1 VDLNLVFNTTKG
13 KQMKINKVIFFFIMV
28 SASSLALATGA
39 HVGGHDS
46 GANSASSAN
55 MGHWMAPTTE
65 AAKANPIRV
74 TVGSI
79 QQGEKIYQNN
89 CSSCHGENADGNGM
103 AGMMLKPKPAD
114 LRAMAG
120 FHPDG
125 DFAYKIREG
134 RGAMPAWKNVLQDN
148 QVWHLVNYIQ
158 TMDSH
163 PVVEQEPSHAHQ
175 GGHGMTDTD

>member
-1 VDLNLVFNTTKG
+1 
-13 KQMKINKVIFFFIMV
+13 MKSNKVSLFFIMA

-46 GANSASSAN
+46 SASSQN
-55 MGHWMAPTTE
+55 MGHWMAPATE
-65 AAKANPIRV
+65 AATPNPIRV

-79 QQGEKIYQNN
+79 RKGEKIYQNN
-89 CSSCHGENADGNGM
+89 CSSCHGKDADGNGM

-120 FHPDG
+120 YHPDG

-134 RGAMPAWKNVLQDN
+134 RGAMPAWKNALGDN

-158 TMDSH
+158 TMDRH
-163 PVVEQEPSHAHQ
+163 PVVDQASDHAHQ
-175 GGHGMTDTD
+175 GGHGMTQTN

>member
-1 VDLNLVFNTTKG
+1 
-13 KQMKINKVIFFFIMV
+13 MISNKVILFFIMV

-46 GANSASSAN
+46 SASN
-55 MGHWMAPTTE
+55 LNDGHWMAPTTE
-65 AAKANPIRV
+65 AETPNPIRV

-79 QQGEKIYQNN
+79 QRGEKIYQDN
-89 CSSCHGENADGNGM
+89 CSSCHGEKADGNGM

-114 LRAMAG
+114 LRAMSG

-125 DFAYKIREG
+125 DFAYKIKVG
-134 RGAMPAWKNVLQDN
+134 RGAMPAWETVLKDN

-158 TMDSH
+158 TMDRH
-163 PVVEQEPSHAHQ
+163 PVADPEPDHMHEN
-175 GGHGMTDTD
+175 GHGMTGVN

>member
-1 VDLNLVFNTTKG
+1 
-13 KQMKINKVIFFFIMV
+13 MKSNKVILFFIMV

-46 GANSASSAN
+46 SASSTN
-55 MGHWMAPTTE
+55 MGHWTAPATE
-65 AAKANPIRV
+65 AAKSNQIRV

-79 QQGEKIYQNN
+79 RRGEMIFQDN
-89 CSSCHGENADGNGM
+89 CSSCHGKNADGNGM

-120 FHPDG
+120 YHPDG
-125 DFAYKIREG
+125 DFAYKIKEG
-134 RGAMPAWKNVLQDN
+134 RGEMPAWKNVLQDN

-158 TMDSH
+158 TMDRH
-163 PVVEQEPSHAHQ
+163 PVADQEPGHTHE
-175 GGHGMTDTD
+175 GGHGMTETR